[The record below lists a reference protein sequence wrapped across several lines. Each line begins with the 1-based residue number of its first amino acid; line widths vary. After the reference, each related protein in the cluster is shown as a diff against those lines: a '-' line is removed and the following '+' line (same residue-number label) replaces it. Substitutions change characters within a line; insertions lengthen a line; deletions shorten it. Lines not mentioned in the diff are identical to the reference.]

1 MDQLSKGRIRSW
13 AEAIRAALSQA
24 QNRQPVLFQVVFDD
38 GTLTQITAA
47 PFPCIGGEVAAPPS
61 SAGATDTELAILR
74 VLQAADK
81 PLKKATIASRGNLV
95 FNSYFEQTVTKLVKK
110 GTVLPVDK
118 CWYWLGSKPLPQDRP
133 TLGS

>member
-1 MDQLSKGRIRSW
+1 VDQPSKGRIRSW

-47 PFPCIGGEVAAPPS
+47 PFPSIGGDEAPPS
-61 SAGATDTELAILR
+61 SAGATDIELAILR
-74 VLQAADK
+74 VLQAAEK
-81 PLKKATIASRGNLV
+81 PLKKATIASRGNLA
-95 FNSYFEQTVTKLVKK
+95 FNSYFKHTVTRLVKK

-118 CWYWLGSKPLPQDRP
+118 CWYWLANKPLPQDP
-133 TLGS
+133 PAPGS